1 MANRF
6 GNNYRV
12 AIGTETALGS
22 GKTNSTSIAWTEVL
36 TLPDTI
42 ELVADIAAIETGA
55 KTQTGLATLCE
66 AKRGY
71 QNYTVTVSGVL
82 SNEHE
87 ILLTAMGLTESPTNT
102 YTMDKLPTTIPS
114 YVIMRVWSDAPT
126 GTPTADKYKVDK
138 ASGCQLMRLVI
149 NGSSGDMVRY
159 EATFMAQTYA
169 REATQEITG
178 TDPGTVCTEGF
189 NFGDVTGTFAFG
201 DQDHLKTFSLTLEHE
216 IADDASSFQNSNT
229 RLATIPVKVGGEL
242 TYTTN
247 YDTAGNYDKIAESL
261 LHYNIGAITDEIK
274 LENTTMTWTIDTTGQ
289 LTTYTLADPDRQ
301 MFENNTT
308 QRLVTDGETYP
319 VKIVVAALTP

>member
-22 GKTNSTSIAWTEVL
+22 GKTNATSIAWTEVL
-36 TLPDTI
+36 PLPDTI

-55 KTQTGLATLCE
+55 KTQTGLSTLCE
-66 AKRGY
+66 TKRGY

-82 SNEHE
+82 SHEHE
-87 ILLTAMGLTESPTNT
+87 ILLTAFGLTEDPTNA
-102 YTMDKLPTTIPS
+102 YTLDALPASIPGL
-114 YVIMRVWSDAPT
+114 VILRVWSDAPT
-126 GTPTADKYKVDK
+126 GTPVADNYTVDK
-138 ASGCQLMRLVI
+138 ASGCQLTRLVI
-149 NGSSGDMVRY
+149 SGSSGDMVRY
-159 EATFMAQTYA
+159 EATFMAQTYE

-189 NFGDVTGTFAFG
+189 NFGEVEATLNIGQGT
-201 DQDHLKTFSLTLEHE
+201 HLKTFSLTLEHE
-216 IADDASSFQNSNT
+216 LADDASSFQNSIT

-247 YDTAGNYDKIAESL
+247 YDTAGTYDKIAESM
-261 LHYNIGAITDEIK
+261 LHNNVTAINEEIVLK
-274 LENTTMTWTIDTTGQ
+274 NATMEWTIGTTGQ

-301 MFENNTT
+301 MFENNAT
-308 QRLVTDGETYP
+308 QRLVTDGVSYP
-319 VKIVVAALTP
+319 VQIVVAI

>member
-36 TLPDTI
+36 PLPDTI

-66 AKRGY
+66 TKRGY
-71 QNYTVTVSGVL
+71 QNYTVTLSGVL

-87 ILLTAMGLTESPTNT
+87 VLLTAFGLTKAPANT
-102 YTMDKLPTTIPS
+102 YTMDKLPASIPGL
-114 YVIMRVWSDAPT
+114 VIMRVWSDAPT
-126 GTPTADKYKVDK
+126 GTPVANKYKVDK

-159 EATFMAQTYA
+159 EATFMASTYA

-189 NFGDVTGTFAFG
+189 NFGDVTAIVNFG
-201 DQDHLKTFSLTLEHE
+201 DGEYLKTFNLTLEHE
-216 IADDASSFQNSNT
+216 LADDASSFQNSNT
-229 RLATIPVKVGGEL
+229 RLATIPVKVGGEF
-242 TYTTN
+242 THTTN
-247 YDTAGNYDKIAESL
+247 YDTAGTTDATAEEN
-261 LHYNIGAITDEIK
+261 LHGDAAIIETFT
-274 LENTTMTWTIDTTGQ
+274 LVNTSFAWSIVLTCQ
-289 LTTYTLADPDRQ
+289 LTSYTLADPDRQ
-301 MFENNTT
+301 MFENNATY
-308 QRLVTDGETYP
+308 RLVTDGVTYP
-319 VKIVVAALTP
+319 LTASIAAVTP

>member
-102 YTMDKLPTTIPS
+102 YTMDKLPTTNPS
-114 YVIMRVWSDAPT
+114 YVILRVWSDAPT
-126 GTPTADKYKVDK
+126 GTPTANKYTVDK
-138 ASGCQLMRLVI
+138 AIGCQLMRLVI

-159 EATFMAQTYA
+159 EATFMASTYA

-189 NFGDVTGTFAFG
+189 NFGDVTAALYFG
-201 DQDHLKTFSLTLEHE
+201 NTENVKTFSLTLEHE
-216 IADDASSFQNSNT
+216 LADDASSFQNSNT

-247 YDTAGNYDKIAESL
+247 YDTTGTEITAETLLHGASSIAEVF
-261 LHYNIGAITDEIK
+261 K
-274 LENTTMTWTIDTTGQ
+274 LVNTSFTWEFTLTGQ
-289 LTTYTLADPDRQ
+289 MTSYSLADPDRQ
-301 MFENNTT
+301 MFENNVTE
-308 QRLVTDGETYP
+308 RLVVDGFTMPLTVE
-319 VKIVVAALTP
+319 VAAVTP